1 MDLAVS
7 TDLTIV
13 DLFLR
18 ADLVVKLVM
27 LVLAGASLWSWGVA
41 IDKWM
46 QFSALNKR
54 ADQFERAFYSGQP
67 TEDLAENVGARP
79 RDALGRVLSAVGP
92 EWRDLRRLGPVN
104 ALQADLLQGRAD
116 RLAQAQIARELAAA
130 GQGLPVLATIAS
142 ASPFIGLLGT
152 VWGIMNAFTAIA
164 TAQETNLAV
173 VAPPIAEALFA
184 TAFGLA
190 AAIPATIFYNKFSTD
205 LDRFGDRLETF
216 ADEAAARFSRRI
228 SQQGV

>member
-67 TEDLAENVGARP
+67 TEDLAESVGARP
-79 RDALGRVLSAVGP
+79 RDALGRVLAAVGP
-92 EWRDLRRLGPVN
+92 EWRDLRRQGPIG
-104 ALQADLLQGRAD
+104 ALQAELLQSRAD

-130 GQGLPVLATIAS
+130 GHGLPVLATIAS

-216 ADEAAARFSRRI
+216 ADEAAARLSRRI

>member
-7 TDLTIV
+7 TDLTIF

-27 LVLAGASLWSWGVA
+27 LMLAAASLWSWGVA

-67 TEDLAENVGARP
+67 TEDLAEGASARP
-79 RDALGRVLSAVGP
+79 RDALGRVLAAAGP
-92 EWRDLRRLGPVN
+92 EWRELRRMGPVN
-104 ALQADLLQGRAD
+104 GAQADLLLARAD

-142 ASPFIGLLGT
+142 ASPFIGLFGT

-164 TAQETNLAV
+164 TAQETNLAI

-190 AAIPATIFYNKFSTD
+190 AAIPATIFFNKFSTD
-205 LDRFGDRLETF
+205 LDRFGDRLDTF
-216 ADEAAARFSRRI
+216 ADEAAARLSRRI